1 MNNFSKLS
9 NILSESITMN
19 KARMTCLNLIIVAI
33 IQAQSCN
40 LRKVAQ
46 HFANAKKTDTNY
58 RRIQR
63 FMAGISLNQDE
74 LAKFIFNLFEFDKV
88 TLSIDRTNWKWGKK
102 NINIFMLSV
111 VHHGIAI
118 PLYWDMLDKKGCSNS
133 PERIDLIERFIDPF
147 GKDKIEYLLADRE
160 FIGEKW
166 FKWLKDAQI
175 KFGIRIKKTRRDSI
189 VTDNGYKCI
198 P

>member
-9 NILSESITMN
+9 NILSESLTMN

-74 LAKFIFNLFEFDKV
+74 LAKFIFNLFELDKV

-118 PLYWDMLDKKGCSNS
+118 PLYWDMHDKKGCSNS
-133 PERIDLIERFIDPF
+133 LEL
-147 GKDKIEYLLADRE
+147 Y
-160 FIGEKW
+160 
-166 FKWLKDAQI
+166 
-175 KFGIRIKKTRRDSI
+175 
-189 VTDNGYKCI
+189 
-198 P
+198 